1 MLIIIFTWRE
11 NDMAKLKRKESH
23 KVSEEENE
31 LMLHKRDL
39 SKETFWTNLKG
50 SARVICEKHD
60 LLYIGS
66 IDALFKIGL
75 QLFLF
80 IWVPLLEETSGT
92 FIHPGAIF
100 VCFMFARL
108 IGAELLDVIY

>member
-1 MLIIIFTWRE
+1 MQ
-11 NDMAKLKRKESH
+11 
-23 KVSEEENE
+23 
-31 LMLHKRDL
+31 RDTSL
-39 SKETFWTNLKG
+39 DSFWSNLKG
-50 SARVICEKHD
+50 SAVVLSEKLD
-60 LLYIGS
+60 LLSIGI
-66 IDALFKIGL
+66 IDSCFKIGL

-108 IGAELLDVIY
+108 IGAELLDVILIFKLIFFIYNNL

>member
-1 MLIIIFTWRE
+1 MFGNE
-11 NDMAKLKRKESH
+11 G
-23 KVSEEENE
+23 SEA
-31 LMLHKRDL
+31 
-39 SKETFWTNLKG
+39 KETFLSNLKG
-50 SARVICEKHD
+50 SANVLREKLD
-60 LLYIGS
+60 LLYIGI
-66 IDALFKIGL
+66 IDSLFKIGL

-108 IGAELLDVIY
+108 IGAELLDVSKDYNCFSF

>member
-1 MLIIIFTWRE
+1 LLY
-11 NDMAKLKRKESH
+11 KLHSL
-23 KVSEEENE
+23 KVSNSDQEAATASSVDQIYGEKTSE
-31 LMLHKRDL
+31 K
-39 SKETFWTNLKG
+39 TFWTNLKE
-50 SARVICEKHD
+50 SAMVLTEKHD
-60 LLYIGS
+60 LLSIGI
-66 IDALFKIGL
+66 IDSLFKIGL

-108 IGAELLDVIY
+108 IGAELLDVSLTINLIF